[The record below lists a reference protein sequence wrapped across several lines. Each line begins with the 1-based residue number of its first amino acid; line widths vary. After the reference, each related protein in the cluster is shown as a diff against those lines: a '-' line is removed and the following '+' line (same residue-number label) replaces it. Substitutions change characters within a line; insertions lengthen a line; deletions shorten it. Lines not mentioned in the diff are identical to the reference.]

1 MDFTHRGTAKITGN
15 ITGAIQT
22 LQDITENKQAE
33 LNLLKMHDA
42 LEEKVKE
49 RTQGLEETN
58 IAMKVLLKKRE
69 DDKRDLEKQM
79 LANIREIIQPYIA
92 RLKATPERTPAVLL
106 EIIESNLEDIA
117 SPFMQGLSDNLHKLT
132 PSEIQVINLIKQDK
146 TTKRWRSS

>member
-1 MDFTHRGTAKITGN
+1 
-15 ITGAIQT
+15 
-22 LQDITENKQAE
+22 
-33 LNLLKMHDA
+33 MHDA

-92 RLKATPERTPAVLL
+92 RLKATPMKERQRVLL

-117 SPFMQGLSDNLHKLT
+117 SPFMRGLSDSLHKLT

-146 TTKRWRSS
+146 TTKEMAEFLNVSARTVEFHRDNIRKKLGIKNKKINLRSYLLSIR

>member
-1 MDFTHRGTAKITGN
+1 
-15 ITGAIQT
+15 
-22 LQDITENKQAE
+22 
-33 LNLLKMHDA
+33 MHDA

-58 IAMKVLLKKRE
+58 IAMKVLKKRE

-92 RLKATPERTPAVLL
+92 RLKATPMKERQRVLL

-117 SPFMQGLSDNLHKLT
+117 SPFMRIIGQPAQADPFGNSGHQLD
-132 PSEIQVINLIKQDK
+132 
-146 TTKRWRSS
+146 